1 MIEVTKACIVAFMKA
16 RYFLVNV
23 ERRKKTEDDENVLC
37 KALAKIFFVNI
48 KRLFTADLLW
58 NGLQ

>member
-48 KRLFTADLLW
+48 KRLFTADLL
-58 NGLQ
+58 